1 MVLPA
6 TKSGVTLSKS
16 GAVCT
21 ADCIIRF
28 GDQLRDLVAGGR
40 VGRCQVFFLV
50 IMNIK
55 RSEKL
60 ILFGYFIIMI
70 IIGTILLEL
79 PFAWKGEKGLD
90 FIDAFF
96 TATSATCVT
105 GLITVDIAAF
115 SLFGKIVILLLIQAG
130 GLGIISFTTM
140 YLALP
145 SKRISL
151 KSRKVIREYYLD
163 SVETEPKHII
173 KQIIL
178 ITLLIEIIGAA
189 LLYIGFM
196 GNVTDHPILF
206 SVFHAVS
213 AFCNA
218 GFSLFS
224 NNLEGYARTP
234 LINITIMLLIIMG
247 GFGFVALRDIAKR
260 IGRKK
265 KKLTVHSRIMIVCTL
280 TLIISAALLF
290 FIIEYNN
297 AYKELTMNEKI
308 MASLFQAITPRT
320 AGFNTVTQSSL
331 SASSKFITLPLM
343 FIGGGSGS
351 AAGGIKVTTFF
362 IVFIAVIW
370 RTRRRGSLVLF
381 KKEIASGKVFSAIV
395 LFTKALL
402 IVSLCILLLTITEL
416 SLQPSGNKDFF
427 KIVFESFSAFGTV
440 GLSLGITSSLS
451 LLGKIV
457 IICTMFAGRV
467 GLISMAMPQTIGPAD
482 HLIEYPKG
490 EVLLG

>member
-1 MVLPA
+1 M
-6 TKSGVTLSKS
+6 
-16 GAVCT
+16 
-21 ADCIIRF
+21 
-28 GDQLRDLVAGGR
+28 
-40 VGRCQVFFLV
+40 
-50 IMNIK
+50 MNIK

-60 ILFGYFIIMI
+60 ILFSYFIIVI
-70 IIGTILLEL
+70 IIGTILLQL
-79 PFAWKGEKGLD
+79 PFAWKSENKLD

-105 GLITVDIAAF
+105 GLITVDTAVY

-151 KSRKVIREYYLD
+151 KSTKVIREYYLV

-196 GNVTDHPILF
+196 GTVKDHPILF

-224 NNLEGYARTP
+224 NNLEGYVRTP
-234 LINITIMLLIIMG
+234 FINITIMLLIILG

-260 IGRKK
+260 AARKK
-265 KKLTVHSRIMIVCTL
+265 KKLTVHSKIMIGCTL

-290 FIIEYNN
+290 FIFEYNN
-297 AYKELTMNEKI
+297 AYKELSMSEKI
-308 MASLFQAITPRT
+308 MASLFQSITPRT
-320 AGFNTVTQSSL
+320 AGFDTVPQSSL

-362 IVFIAVIW
+362 IVIIAVLR
-370 RTRRRGSLVLF
+370 RTRRRGSLVIF
-381 KKEIASGKVFSAIV
+381 KKELGSAKVLSAIM
-395 LFTKALL
+395 LFIKALL

-416 SLQPSGNKDFF
+416 SLHPAPDKDFY

-440 GLSLGITSSLS
+440 GLSLGITPSLS

-457 IICTMFAGRV
+457 VICTMFAGRV
-467 GLISMAMPQTIGPAD
+467 GLISMAMPQPIDSAD

>member
-1 MVLPA
+1 L
-6 TKSGVTLSKS
+6 LSKH
-16 GAVCT
+16 GARRQLQT
-21 ADCIIRF
+21 AGER
-28 GDQLRDLVAGGR
+28 L
-40 VGRCQVFFLV
+40 FLF
-50 IMNIK
+50 IYMMRIK
-55 RSEKL
+55 RSDKL
-60 ILFGYFIIMI
+60 ILFGYFITII

-79 PFAWKGEKGLD
+79 PFAWQGAKELD

-105 GLITVDIAAF
+105 GLITVDTAQY
-115 SLFGKIVILLLIQAG
+115 SLFGKIVIMLLIQAG

-151 KSRKVIREYYLD
+151 KSRRVIREYYLD
-163 SVETEPKHII
+163 SVETEPKDII
-173 KQIIL
+173 KQIIF
-178 ITLLIEIIGAA
+178 ITLIIEITGS
-189 LLYIGFM
+189 LFLYLDFR
-196 GNVTDHPILF
+196 NTVQDHPILY
-206 SVFHAVS
+206 SVFHAIS

-224 NNLEGYARTP
+224 KNLEGYVRTP
-234 LINITIMLLIIMG
+234 LVNITIILMVVMG
-247 GFGFVALRDIAKR
+247 GLGFVVLRDLGKR
-260 IGRKK
+260 IGKRKK
-265 KKLTVHSRIMIVCTL
+265 SLTVHTKIMLACTV
-280 TLIISAALLF
+280 TLIVVSAGF
-290 FIIEYNN
+290 FFLNEFHN
-297 AYKELTMNEKI
+297 AYKNFTLGDKI

-320 AGFNTVTQSSL
+320 AGFDTVAQNTL
-331 SASSKFITLPLM
+331 SEPSKFLTLPLM

-362 IVFIAVIW
+362 IVLIAALW
-370 RTRRRGSLVLF
+370 NTRSKGSLVLF
-381 KKEIASGKVFSAIV
+381 KKEIASDKVMGAIM
-395 LFTKALL
+395 LFIKALL
-402 IVSLCILLLTITEL
+402 IVALCILLLSITEL
-416 SLQPSGNKDFF
+416 TLAPAHGKDFF

-451 LLGKIV
+451 FLGKIV

-467 GLISMAMPQTIGPAD
+467 GLISMAMPQPIKPTE

>member
-1 MVLPA
+1 VM
-6 TKSGVTLSKS
+6 
-16 GAVCT
+16 
-21 ADCIIRF
+21 
-28 GDQLRDLVAGGR
+28 
-40 VGRCQVFFLV
+40 
-50 IMNIK
+50 MNIK
-55 RSEKL
+55 RSEKF
-60 ILFGYFIIMI
+60 ILFSYFIIVI
-70 IIGTILLEL
+70 IIGTILLQL
-79 PFAWKGEKGLD
+79 PFAWKGEKRLD

-105 GLITVDIAAF
+105 GLITVDTAAYT
-115 SLFGKIVILLLIQAG
+115 LFGKIVILLLIQAG

-151 KSRKVIREYYLD
+151 KNRKAIREYYLD

-178 ITLLIEIIGAA
+178 ITLLIELIGAA
-189 LLYIGFM
+189 LLYIGFT
-196 GNVTDHPILF
+196 NSVKNHPILF

-224 NNLEGYARTP
+224 HNLEGYTRTP
-234 LINITIMLLIIMG
+234 IINITVMLLIIMG
-247 GFGFVALRDIAKR
+247 GFGFVALRDIVKR
-260 IGRKK
+260 IGKK
-265 KKLTVHSRIMIVCTL
+265 KKRLTVHSKIMIVCTIS
-280 TLIISAALLF
+280 LITVTALLF
-290 FIIEYNN
+290 FIFEYNN
-297 AYKELTMNEKI
+297 AYKELTVNEKI

-320 AGFNTVTQSSL
+320 AGFNTIPQSSL
-331 SASSKFITLPLM
+331 SASSKFITIPLM

-362 IVFIAVIW
+362 IVIIAAIC
-370 RTRRRGSLVLF
+370 RTRRRGSIILF
-381 KKEIASGKVFSAIV
+381 KSQIGSTRVLSAIM
-395 LFTKALL
+395 LFIKALL
-402 IVSLCILLLTITEL
+402 IVSVCILLLTITEL
-416 SLQPSGNKDFF
+416 TLHPGADKDFF

-457 IICTMFAGRV
+457 VICTMFAGRV
-467 GLISMAMPQTIGPAD
+467 GLISMAMPQPIASAD